1 MMPCVKRV
9 PPRGVC
15 MMGRFFVGSA
25 LMMLGCFLVVA
36 RRMLVVFCRLLVVF
50 GCLLGHGLFPLG
62 LQLAP
67 RKGWN
72 ARFLTVM

>member
-36 RRMLVVFCRLLVVF
+36 RRMLVVFCRLLWCSAAF
-50 GCLLGHGLFPLG
+50 LDMACFLL
-62 LQLAP
+62 ACS
-67 RKGWN
+67 
-72 ARFLTVM
+72 